1 VSGKFFWGG
10 GWGLFLRLGLFM
22 KGWGWVPL
30 RLEGFSKM
38 LIMVFGFVGVM
49 LTIKK
54 DFPPVKE
61 ESKGLYK

>member
-1 VSGKFFWGG
+1 
-10 GWGLFLRLGLFM
+10 LFLRLGLFM

>member
-1 VSGKFFWGG
+1 
-10 GWGLFLRLGLFM
+10 
-22 KGWGWVPL
+22 
-30 RLEGFSKM
+30 M